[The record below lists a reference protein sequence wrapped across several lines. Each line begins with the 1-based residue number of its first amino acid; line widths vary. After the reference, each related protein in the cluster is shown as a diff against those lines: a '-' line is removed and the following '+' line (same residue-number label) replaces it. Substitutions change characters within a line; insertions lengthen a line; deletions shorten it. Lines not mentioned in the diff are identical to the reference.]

1 MELAIIIPTK
11 NEEDTLPYLISS
23 IKEQSIKDFKIIVAD
38 ANSKDKTR
46 KIAKRYKC
54 ELVNG
59 GTPSQGRNRGAEK
72 ALSYNTS
79 ILVFI
84 DSDMLFPSKEF
95 LEISTKEFKKRNLDI
110 AATFQMPFDTEI
122 KLDLK
127 DIIQTSKETKDWRYR
142 LFYNLSN
149 NLLKISQKKKKPFA
163 QPCIFIKKEAYEK
176 IGGFDERIEFGEDS
190 KYIQYAV
197 KKGCKFG
204 ILNEPGK
211 ILISPRRFDKN
222 GFWKMLGVYIY
233 LNTLILFGHEF
244 KVNGKIKYNR
254 R

>member
-1 MELAIIIPTK
+1 MELAIIVPTK

-23 IKEQSIKDFKIIVAD
+23 IKEQSIGDYKIVIAD
-38 ANSKDKTR
+38 ANSKDETR
-46 KIAKRYKC
+46 NIAKKYKC
-54 ELVNG
+54 EIVNG
-59 GTPSQGRNRGAEK
+59 GTPSQGRNNGAER
-72 ALSYNTS
+72 ALIHNPE

-84 DSDMLFPSKEF
+84 DSDMLFPSKDF
-95 LEISTKEFKKRNLDI
+95 LEKSIKEFKKRNLDI
-110 AATFQMPFDTEI
+110 AATFQMPFNTKV

-127 DIIQTSKETKDWRYR
+127 NIIKTSKETKDWRYR
-142 LFYNLSN
+142 LFYNVSN
-149 NLLKISQKKKKPFA
+149 KFLKKSQKKKKPFA
-163 QPCIFIKKEAYEK
+163 QPCIFIKKDIYNK

-197 KKGCKFG
+197 EKGCKFG
-204 ILNEPGK
+204 MLNEPGK

-233 LNTLILFGHEF
+233 LNTSILLGREF